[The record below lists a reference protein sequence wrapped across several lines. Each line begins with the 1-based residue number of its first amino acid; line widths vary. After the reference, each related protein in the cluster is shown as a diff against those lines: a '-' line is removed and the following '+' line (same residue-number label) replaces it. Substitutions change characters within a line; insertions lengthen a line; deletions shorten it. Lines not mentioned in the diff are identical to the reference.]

1 MFNDP
6 LTVEQCLKL
15 VQQLAACAFPFQC
28 AHGRP
33 SMVPVV
39 HLGQNS
45 TLGSGRT
52 ELEEGKGDLL
62 RALKRLKR
70 SSGNQG

>member
-6 LTVEQCLKL
+6 LTVEQCSEL
-15 VQQLAACAFPFQC
+15 VRQLATCAFPFQC

-39 HLGQNS
+39 HLGQHS
-45 TLGSGRT
+45 TLGPG
-52 ELEEGKGDLL
+52 EIEPEGKGDLL
-62 RALKRLKR
+62 RVLKDLKRN
-70 SSGNQG
+70 SGG